1 VSSTHVAIRDLT
13 SRMPVMDG
21 RQSAREIRRL
31 EKAGKIKQGSVI
43 QNHIPI
49 IAVSASL
56 YESDR
61 FEMAEAFDGWL
72 LKPLGESSAF
82 NVGS

>member
-1 VSSTHVAIRDLT
+1 
-13 SRMPVMDG
+13 MPVMDG
-21 RQSAREIRRL
+21 RQSAKEIRRL
-31 EKAGKIKQGSVI
+31 EATTGIKQGRTI
-43 QNHIPI
+43 RGHIPI

-72 LKPLGESSAF
+72 LKPLGEWQAQRLDRF
-82 NVGS
+82 